1 MRSCE
6 LKTVA
11 LTHVSGR
18 ERLQPRW
25 LLGSAHGGVGAGK
38 QRSVGVRSERV
49 RERRRICVCTL
60 RPRAPR
66 QPDSSTAVIGEWG
79 SVVIRACGP
88 PLLVSLVCLELA
100 RSLSQWKG
108 PRAGS
113 CGWSVVGGGRDHHLL
128 SRSLRGHSAVWRE
141 HFLPPKDRR
150 VRQVAME
157 MWLCRWPRHSQT
169 FSLVSA
175 VRDFCHKEHF
185 NS

>member
-18 ERLQPRW
+18 ERLQPRR

-49 RERRRICVCTL
+49 RERRRICACTL

-128 SRSLRGHSAVWRE
+128 SRSLRGHSAV
-141 HFLPPKDRR
+141 
-150 VRQVAME
+150 
-157 MWLCRWPRHSQT
+157 
-169 FSLVSA
+169 
-175 VRDFCHKEHF
+175 
-185 NS
+185 